1 MIFGRYGHKNLAGE
15 FSFSEND
22 LKLVRPRNISLKQFE
37 LISFSLLISSEKV
50 FQSFI
55 EVNSD
60 LNMGASM
67 CIDLSRFYTELYI
80 NRLYIIS

>member
-1 MIFGRYGHKNLAGE
+1 MIPDRYGHKNLAGE
-15 FSFSEND
+15 FSFSGND
-22 LKLVRPRNISLKQFE
+22 LKLLRPRNISLKQFE
-37 LISFSLLISSEKV
+37 LISFGLLISSEKV

-67 CIDLSRFYTELYI
+67 YLD
-80 NRLYIIS
+80 

>member
-1 MIFGRYGHKNLAGE
+1 MIPDRYGHKNLAGE
-15 FSFSEND
+15 FSFSGND
-22 LKLVRPRNISLKQFE
+22 LKLLKPRNISLKQFE
-37 LISFSLLISSEKV
+37 LISFGLLISSEKV

-67 CIDLSRFYTELYI
+67 YLDLSRLYTELYI